1 LSKTNKRPASH
12 LKVVLSLFKDYLA
25 QSISREF
32 LSEINQSSRTT
43 LWRKFAPL
51 MAVRPAP
58 LYRATKAKIIAVDG
72 FYLSYPSIKRN
83 RHKDGFKKD
92 KCVLLWAIDCETHKP
107 IYWQFYDD
115 IENMGIWK
123 KFIKEMKSHK
133 FRPDYLVS
141 DGHPGITNAC
151 SRYWPNTKQQRCLAH
166 FMGNMNKDLS
176 ISPKTE
182 IAKELKRL
190 VASLF
195 SVDDATKRLL
205 WERRWQDYLKR
216 YEVAITSMSS
226 KTDTYENS
234 RRIPRE
240 YLSAFSVI
248 NNSYIRD
255 EIFTYLDNSSVPRTS
270 NLIESVNGVL
280 RELTRRHRGLNLEK
294 RKNFIAWSLAHR
306 QGQTDKQLTK
316 QILKK

>member
-1 LSKTNKRPASH
+1 
-12 LKVVLSLFKDYLA
+12 
-25 QSISREF
+25 
-32 LSEINQSSRTT
+32 
-43 LWRKFAPL
+43 
-51 MAVRPAP
+51 
-58 LYRATKAKIIAVDG
+58 
-72 FYLSYPSIKRN
+72 
-83 RHKDGFKKD
+83 
-92 KCVLLWAIDCETHKP
+92 
-107 IYWQFYDD
+107 
-115 IENMGIWK
+115 
-123 KFIKEMKSHK
+123 
-133 FRPDYLVS
+133 
-141 DGHPGITNAC
+141 
-151 SRYWPNTKQQRCLAH
+151 
-166 FMGNMNKDLS
+166 MGNMNKDLS

-294 RKNFIAWSLAHR
+294 RKNLIAWSLAHR